1 MEEPS
6 FSRIHFIMKE
16 SDRKVTLFFLVLL
29 VSFSLLKIVKF
40 LLFYKKLNTK
50 VFNVVILLASI
61 KYCMFLIILK
71 VNKWRL

>member
-1 MEEPS
+1 
-6 FSRIHFIMKE
+6 MKE

-29 VSFSLLKIVKF
+29 VPFSLLKIVKF

-50 VFNVVILLASI
+50 VFNVVILLVSI